1 MRLFSSVV
9 PHLRVVH
16 GLSLEPVLSSSYAAR
31 HRAAHHLASPLKTGR
46 FLCSASLSSPA
57 PTRQRS
63 MVASNESTSPKLD
76 ELRTLLSKAQDGE
89 GVAAFIIPTE
99 DAHMGE
105 YPPDCDARRVFVTGF
120 TGSAGTAVVTS
131 DAALLW
137 TDGRYFLQAESQLES
152 GWTLMKH
159 GTPGC
164 PEIEDWLA
172 ENVPEGSA
180 VGYDPWLHT
189 VAAAEKLEAAL
200 TEGGRRLVPLSPN
213 PVDQVWGRARPAAPA
228 APVAP
233 HALEWAGVAAAEK
246 LADLRRA
253 MAALRASALLVT
265 ALDEVAWLLN
275 LRGGDVAHNP
285 VFISYC
291 LVTADAA
298 TLFVDGAKLGEAAGA
313 ALREAGVGVAAY
325 EAVGDALAAA
335 AAEARRTSTRVW
347 LDPAKVNAALK
358 RVALLALEHG
368 DVETRASPR
377 GKKRRASAGAAG
389 NGAAAGDGG
398 AVGESHP
405 TPPHR
410 VLLERPFPLAAAKG
424 VKNAAELAGMVEAHL
439 RDGVALVTFLA
450 WLEAEVGAGRSLTEV
465 EVDERL
471 TALRAAQPG
480 YRDTSFDTIA
490 GAGPHGAIIHYR
502 AEPATAARVG
512 ADTLLLLDSGGQ
524 YDCGT
529 TDVTRTMHFGT
540 PSEHQRRCFTRVL
553 RGHIALDTAVYPEG
567 TPGCALDALARAP
580 LWQLGLNY
588 RHGTGHGVGAALNVH
603 EGPQSISGRWHITAG
618 LARGMVCSNE
628 PGYYEDGAFGI
639 RIENLFV
646 VTEAQTPFRFGG
658 QEYLTAQPLTVV
670 PIQKK
675 MMVREEMTADEIAW
689 VDAYHAKVLAALT
702 PRLSGRELE
711 WLKEATLPL

>member
-1 MRLFSSVV
+1 
-9 PHLRVVH
+9 
-16 GLSLEPVLSSSYAAR
+16 
-31 HRAAHHLASPLKTGR
+31 
-46 FLCSASLSSPA
+46 
-57 PTRQRS
+57 

-200 TEGGRRLVPLSPN
+200 TEGGRRL
-213 PVDQVWGRARPAAPA
+213 
-228 APVAP
+228 
-233 HALEWAGVAAAEK
+233 WAGVAAAEK

-298 TLFVDGAKLGEAAGA
+298 TLFVDRAKLGEAAGA

-325 EAVGDALAAA
+325 EA
-335 AAEARRTSTRVW
+335 
-347 LDPAKVNAALK
+347 
-358 RVALLALEHG
+358 
-368 DVETRASPR
+368 
-377 GKKRRASAGAAG
+377 
-389 NGAAAGDGG
+389 
-398 AVGESHP
+398 
-405 TPPHR
+405 
-410 VLLERPFPLAAAKG
+410 
-424 VKNAAELAGMVEAHL
+424 
-439 RDGVALVTFLA
+439 
-450 WLEAEVGAGRSLTEV
+450 
-465 EVDERL
+465 
-471 TALRAAQPG
+471 
-480 YRDTSFDTIA
+480 
-490 GAGPHGAIIHYR
+490 
-502 AEPATAARVG
+502 
-512 ADTLLLLDSGGQ
+512 
-524 YDCGT
+524 
-529 TDVTRTMHFGT
+529 
-540 PSEHQRRCFTRVL
+540 
-553 RGHIALDTAVYPEG
+553 
-567 TPGCALDALARAP
+567 
-580 LWQLGLNY
+580 
-588 RHGTGHGVGAALNVH
+588 
-603 EGPQSISGRWHITAG
+603 
-618 LARGMVCSNE
+618 
-628 PGYYEDGAFGI
+628 
-639 RIENLFV
+639 
-646 VTEAQTPFRFGG
+646 
-658 QEYLTAQPLTVV
+658 
-670 PIQKK
+670 
-675 MMVREEMTADEIAW
+675 EMTADEIAW